1 MSDNP
6 TLRAYADFIKT
17 RGTEVEVDD
26 DGFIDFELNSNSY
39 TLSVEQD
46 EDGREYTS
54 VICEIMELAEE
65 GTALAM
71 CAANVVNAEIACA
84 KVFLTEEGTVT
95 VSVEM
100 VLAAPGGMPGI
111 FDPMM
116 DALDSAAESFLT
128 TFDAFNTDGGEE
140 AGE

>member
-1 MSDNP
+1 MSDNA
-6 TLRAYADFIKT
+6 TLRAYADFLKT
-17 RGTEVEVDD
+17 RGTEVEMDE
-26 DGFIDFELNSNSY
+26 DGFIDFELNGNSY

-54 VICEIMELAEE
+54 VSCEIMELVEE
-65 GTALAM
+65 GVALAM

-84 KVFLTEEGTVT
+84 KVFMTEESVVT

-100 VLAAPGGMPGI
+100 VLAVPGTMPDI

-116 DALDSAAESFLT
+116 DALDSAADSFLT
-128 TFDAFNTDGGEE
+128 TFDAFNKDGEE
-140 AGE
+140 QE